1 MARSALLA
9 FSLALLLVA
18 ARAGSPIT
26 SSTANEKPDQSS
38 KKDDGLMTEIPA
50 AIAKQAA
57 AGNAEGVTYVDTAQ
71 DTFFMADVKKAGYVG
86 QATGPE
92 RKVCDPSER
101 GAYATGPESIA
112 WDPSGRGPY
121 VSVSDGRILRRKTD
135 GSDWEEF
142 TYASPHRYRALL
154 PHWYPCCRTG
164 TLAAA
169 LVPLLLHRT
178 SAICDSRTAKL
189 ALEDKCGRPVGMAFH
204 PTTGDLYF
212 ADTYYGLFK
221 VSSSGGQATKLVD
234 VVDGTRMMMCNDL
247 DIDADANVVYF
258 TDSSSPWARRDF
270 LPLLLEGRKDG
281 RFMKYDIGTG
291 KTTVLVN
298 KVAFANGVALS
309 QDKKFV
315 VFCETTY
322 LRCHR
327 YWIRGPKTGKKELF
341 VKLPGYPDNLSLN
354 PRGRFWIALNSRNSL
369 VTALLMRTPII
380 RGAVL
385 KQQAGYNFAKGTGPL
400 LLACSFVAL
409 VALGSL
415 GNAEAGLTKRWSK
428 KFKAAR
434 VNLPPAKLFPKTDKK
449 NRLAR
454 ATKRYEGEMAGP
466 ESIAWDPNGKGPY
479 VSFSDGRIMRRTD
492 DDSAWEEF
500 TYASPL
506 RTAAKCNSK
515 KTNPDLETT
524 CGRPLGLAF
533 HPTTGDLYFADG
545 YFGLH
550 KVSAAGGQ
558 ATKLVSALDSRK
570 FMMTNDLD
578 IDADANVVYFTDGS
592 SRWYRRD
599 FLPLTLE
606 GRKDG
611 RFMKYDIASGV
622 TTVIDE
628 KVAFANGVAISQD
641 KTFVVYCET
650 TYLRC
655 HRYWIRGPKAG
666 KKEVFVNL
674 PGYPDNLSLNPR
686 GRFWIALN
694 SRRSPTATVA
704 SQTPFIR
711 ETFVE
716 NKLGYKIVKA
726 TQDQR
731 ASGIVVEVDADGKI
745 TNLLEDKNGKVVK
758 DARQATGPESLAWD
772 GTGRGPYAS
781 VSDGRVVR
789 RSKDNMRWE
798 TFAWASPKWSKE
810 RCQGSRTTNSSM
822 EPICGRPLGL
832 RFHPVTGDLYFADA
846 YFGLHRVGPGGG
858 KAERLVDV
866 VAGKRMLMT
875 NDLDIDADGKN
886 GVVYFTDGST
896 RWQRKDFFLATL
908 EGQPDGRFMQY
919 DIATGQTKVL
929 VKGVAFANGVA
940 ISRDRTFVVFCETS
954 YMRCHRYFIRGPKM
968 GKAEMFVNL
977 PGYPDNVSLN
987 PRGRFWIAINSRRT
1001 PMSEVLARSP
1011 YARYRLLNDPVGLQA
1026 AYVAAVGL
1034 SHGIIV
1040 EVDNKGVI
1048 TDVLEDKLG
1057 RNVVAASE
1065 VVEKKG
1071 KLWIGSLAASLRS
1084 KPPPPSQF
1092 TTHHLAPHLS
1102 FNHAYPSPRLALFPV
1117 AAPFH
1122 FAPLP
1127 APAAASADQIA
1138 GGGGGGSG
1146 EGGAEAGGGG
1156 EGRKEEVGEWRQ
1168 WIQQALS
1175 SPTFSTFQSL
1185 RVPMAYLFPTKLPKL

>member
-1 MARSALLA
+1 MAS
-9 FSLALLLVA
+9 
-18 ARAGSPIT
+18 
-26 SSTANEKPDQSS
+26 
-38 KKDDGLMTEIPA
+38 
-50 AIAKQAA
+50 
-57 AGNAEGVTYVDTAQ
+57 
-71 DTFFMADVKKAGYVG
+71 
-86 QATGPE
+86 
-92 RKVCDPSER
+92 
-101 GAYATGPESIA
+101 
-112 WDPSGRGPY
+112 
-121 VSVSDGRILRRKTD
+121 RIR
-135 GSDWEEF
+135 
-142 TYASPHRYRALL
+142 
-154 PHWYPCCRTG
+154 
-164 TLAAA
+164 
-169 LVPLLLHRT
+169 
-178 SAICDSRTAKL
+178 
-189 ALEDKCGRPVGMAFH
+189 
-204 PTTGDLYF
+204 
-212 ADTYYGLFK
+212 
-221 VSSSGGQATKLVD
+221 
-234 VVDGTRMMMCNDL
+234 
-247 DIDADANVVYF
+247 
-258 TDSSSPWARRDF
+258 
-270 LPLLLEGRKDG
+270 
-281 RFMKYDIGTG
+281 
-291 KTTVLVN
+291 
-298 KVAFANGVALS
+298 
-309 QDKKFV
+309 
-315 VFCETTY
+315 
-322 LRCHR
+322 
-327 YWIRGPKTGKKELF
+327 
-341 VKLPGYPDNLSLN
+341 
-354 PRGRFWIALNSRNSL
+354 
-369 VTALLMRTPII
+369 
-380 RGAVL
+380 
-385 KQQAGYNFAKGTGPL
+385 GPL
-400 LLACSFVAL
+400 LLACLIVAL

-428 KFKAAR
+428 NFKAAR
-434 VNLPPAKLFPKTDKK
+434 VNLPPAKLFPRTDKK

-454 ATKRYEGEMAGP
+454 ATKRYEGEMTGP

-506 RTAAKCNSK
+506 RTDAKCNSR
-515 KTNPDLETT
+515 KTRPELENT

-545 YFGLH
+545 YFGLY

-558 ATKLVSALDSRK
+558 ATKLVSALDGRE

-650 TYLRC
+650 TYLSMLEARPN
-655 HRYWIRGPKAG
+655 HAIR
-666 KKEVFVNL
+666 FL
-674 PGYPDNLSLNPR
+674 PSLHT
-686 GRFWIALN
+686 
-694 SRRSPTATVA
+694 STPTAVA

-745 TNLLEDKNGKVVK
+745 TDLLEDKNGKVVK
-758 DARQATGPESLAWD
+758 DTLPRI
-772 GTGRGPYAS
+772 
-781 VSDGRVVR
+781 VSPFMFVSAAL
-789 RSKDNMRWE
+789 SK
-798 TFAWASPKWSKE
+798 A
-810 RCQGSRTTNSSM
+810 RCQGNNSSTTTNSSM
-822 EPICGRPLGL
+822 EPVCGRPLGM

-858 KAERLVDV
+858 KAEKLVDV
-866 VAGKRMLMT
+866 VEGKRMLMT
-875 NDLDIDADGKN
+875 NDLDVDADGKN

-977 PGYPDNVSLN
+977 PGYPDNV
-987 PRGRFWIAINSRRT
+987 
-1001 PMSEVLARSP
+1001 LARSP

-1040 EVDNKGVI
+1040 EVDNNGVI

-1057 RNVVAASE
+1057 RNVAAASE

-1071 KLWIGSLAASLRS
+1071 KLWIGSVMVDDVAVLRYS
-1084 KPPPPSQF
+1084 PPNN
-1092 TTHHLAPHLS
+1092 T
-1102 FNHAYPSPRLALFPV
+1102 ALNKK
-1117 AAPFH
+1117 A
-1122 FAPLP
+1122 
-1127 APAAASADQIA
+1127 
-1138 GGGGGGSG
+1138 
-1146 EGGAEAGGGG
+1146 
-1156 EGRKEEVGEWRQ
+1156 
-1168 WIQQALS
+1168 
-1175 SPTFSTFQSL
+1175 
-1185 RVPMAYLFPTKLPKL
+1185 

>member
-1 MARSALLA
+1 MAS
-9 FSLALLLVA
+9 
-18 ARAGSPIT
+18 
-26 SSTANEKPDQSS
+26 
-38 KKDDGLMTEIPA
+38 
-50 AIAKQAA
+50 
-57 AGNAEGVTYVDTAQ
+57 
-71 DTFFMADVKKAGYVG
+71 
-86 QATGPE
+86 
-92 RKVCDPSER
+92 
-101 GAYATGPESIA
+101 
-112 WDPSGRGPY
+112 
-121 VSVSDGRILRRKTD
+121 RI
-135 GSDWEEF
+135 S
-142 TYASPHRYRALL
+142 
-154 PHWYPCCRTG
+154 
-164 TLAAA
+164 
-169 LVPLLLHRT
+169 
-178 SAICDSRTAKL
+178 
-189 ALEDKCGRPVGMAFH
+189 
-204 PTTGDLYF
+204 
-212 ADTYYGLFK
+212 
-221 VSSSGGQATKLVD
+221 
-234 VVDGTRMMMCNDL
+234 
-247 DIDADANVVYF
+247 
-258 TDSSSPWARRDF
+258 
-270 LPLLLEGRKDG
+270 
-281 RFMKYDIGTG
+281 
-291 KTTVLVN
+291 
-298 KVAFANGVALS
+298 
-309 QDKKFV
+309 
-315 VFCETTY
+315 
-322 LRCHR
+322 
-327 YWIRGPKTGKKELF
+327 
-341 VKLPGYPDNLSLN
+341 
-354 PRGRFWIALNSRNSL
+354 
-369 VTALLMRTPII
+369 
-380 RGAVL
+380 
-385 KQQAGYNFAKGTGPL
+385 GPL

-479 VSFSDGRIMRRTD
+479 VSFSDGRIMRRKD

-515 KTNPDLETT
+515 KTNPELETT

-558 ATKLVSALDSRK
+558 ATKLVSALDGRK

-650 TYLRC
+650 TYLSVAQFCTCSSVCPHARPN
-655 HRYWIRGPKAG
+655 HAIRI
-666 KKEVFVNL
+666 L
-674 PGYPDNLSLNPR
+674 PSLHP
-686 GRFWIALN
+686 
-694 SRRSPTATVA
+694 STPTAVA

-758 DARQATGPESLAWD
+758 DASEIVEHDGKLWIGSVIEDYIATLK
-772 GTGRGPYAS
+772 
-781 VSDGRVVR
+781 
-789 RSKDNMRWE
+789 SKDRCQGDSSSSSSMEPICGPPLRRLTSKSSLTHHPPFEAPQKSSVGALRDVSQANPLSTSGQQQDHQQQHGAHLR
-798 TFAWASPKWSKE
+798 ASLGSKE

-832 RFHPVTGDLYFADA
+832 RFHPVTSDLYFADA

-977 PGYPDNVSLN
+977 PGYPDNRSWQGAPMRSTGFSL
-987 PRGRFWIAINSRRT
+987 PK
-1001 PMSEVLARSP
+1001 VLARSP

-1071 KLWIGSLAASLRS
+1071 KLWIGSVMVDD
-1084 KPPPPSQF
+1084 F

-1138 GGGGGGSG
+1138 GGGGGRSG

>member
-1 MARSALLA
+1 MARAALFAL
-9 FSLALLLVA
+9 SLALLLVA

-26 SSTANEKPDQSS
+26 SSTANEKPDPSS
-38 KKDDGLMTEIPA
+38 KKDDGLMTELPPD
-50 AIAKQAA
+50 IAKQAA
-57 AGNAEGVTYVDTAQ
+57 SGNAAGLTYVDTSQ
-71 DTFFMADVKKAGYVG
+71 DSFFMADVKKAGWNAQKCPPGLNKELSGACTPKNCSKGGIAAKWKTAYLQKNKLGYELYVPG
-86 QATGPE
+86 NPLTLLKANPASCCNTCAATPACTYWQYIPDITIDGKKGKGACYLIHDQIDFTCGEMTAQYNTETKPVPLQVRIGGE
-92 RKVCDPSER
+92 CNPSAKILNDPHL
-101 GAYATGPESIA
+101 ATGPESLA

-121 VSVSDGRILRRKTD
+121 ASVSDGRIALQRIPSFPILPQPAPPFPISFPSQPNPLLFFPSRVARYVGQATGPESLAWDPSGYVGQATGPESLAWDPSGRGPYASVSDGRILRRKAD
-135 GSDWEEF
+135 DSDWEEF
-142 TYASPHRYRALL
+142 TYASPHR
-154 PHWYPCCRTG
+154 
-164 TLAAA
+164 
-169 LVPLLLHRT
+169 T
-178 SAICDSRTAKL
+178 SALCNSRTAKL

-212 ADTYYGLFK
+212 ADAYYGLFK

-258 TDSSSPWARRDF
+258 SDSSSRWARRDF

-281 RFMKYDIGTG
+281 RFMKYDISAGT
-291 KTTVLVN
+291 TTVLVD

-385 KQQAGYNFAKGTGPL
+385 KQQAG
-400 LLACSFVAL
+400 
-409 VALGSL
+409 L
-415 GNAEAGLTKRWSK
+415 GNAEAGLTMRWSK
-428 KFKAAR
+428 KFKAVR
-434 VNLPPAKLFPKTDKK
+434 ENLPPAKLFPRTDRK
-449 NRLAR
+449 NRLAK
-454 ATKRYEGEMAGP
+454 ATKRYEGEMTGP

-506 RTAAKCNSK
+506 RTDAKCNSR
-515 KTNPDLETT
+515 KTRPELETT

-545 YFGLH
+545 YFGLY

-558 ATKLVSALDSRK
+558 ATKLVSEVDGRK

-578 IDADANVVYFTDGS
+578 IDVDANVVYFTDGS

-655 HRYWIRGPKAG
+655 HRYWIRGPNTG

-704 SQTPFIR
+704 SQTPLLR

-745 TNLLEDKNGKVVK
+745 TNLLEDKNCKVVK
-758 DARQATGPESLAWD
+758 D
-772 GTGRGPYAS
+772 
-781 VSDGRVVR
+781 VS
-789 RSKDNMRWE
+789 E
-798 TFAWASPKWSKE
+798 
-810 RCQGSRTTNSSM
+810 
-822 EPICGRPLGL
+822 
-832 RFHPVTGDLYFADA
+832 
-846 YFGLHRVGPGGG
+846 
-858 KAERLVDV
+858 
-866 VAGKRMLMT
+866 
-875 NDLDIDADGKN
+875 
-886 GVVYFTDGST
+886 
-896 RWQRKDFFLATL
+896 
-908 EGQPDGRFMQY
+908 
-919 DIATGQTKVL
+919 
-929 VKGVAFANGVA
+929 
-940 ISRDRTFVVFCETS
+940 
-954 YMRCHRYFIRGPKM
+954 
-968 GKAEMFVNL
+968 
-977 PGYPDNVSLN
+977 
-987 PRGRFWIAINSRRT
+987 
-1001 PMSEVLARSP
+1001 
-1011 YARYRLLNDPVGLQA
+1011 
-1026 AYVAAVGL
+1026 
-1034 SHGIIV
+1034 IV
-1040 EVDNKGVI
+1040 EHD
-1048 TDVLEDKLG
+1048 
-1057 RNVVAASE
+1057 
-1065 VVEKKG
+1065 G
-1071 KLWIGSLAASLRS
+1071 KLWLGSVIEDYIA
-1084 KPPPPSQF
+1084 
-1092 TTHHLAPHLS
+1092 T
-1102 FNHAYPSPRLALFPV
+1102 
-1117 AAPFH
+1117 
-1122 FAPLP
+1122 LP
-1127 APAAASADQIA
+1127 WPQ
-1138 GGGGGGSG
+1138 
-1146 EGGAEAGGGG
+1146 
-1156 EGRKEEVGEWRQ
+1156 
-1168 WIQQALS
+1168 
-1175 SPTFSTFQSL
+1175 
-1185 RVPMAYLFPTKLPKL
+1185 

>member
-1 MARSALLA
+1 MASRIS
-9 FSLALLLVA
+9 
-18 ARAGSPIT
+18 
-26 SSTANEKPDQSS
+26 
-38 KKDDGLMTEIPA
+38 GL
-50 AIAKQAA
+50 
-57 AGNAEGVTYVDTAQ
+57 
-71 DTFFMADVKKAGYVG
+71 
-86 QATGPE
+86 
-92 RKVCDPSER
+92 
-101 GAYATGPESIA
+101 
-112 WDPSGRGPY
+112 
-121 VSVSDGRILRRKTD
+121 
-135 GSDWEEF
+135 
-142 TYASPHRYRALL
+142 
-154 PHWYPCCRTG
+154 
-164 TLAAA
+164 
-169 LVPLLLHRT
+169 
-178 SAICDSRTAKL
+178 
-189 ALEDKCGRPVGMAFH
+189 
-204 PTTGDLYF
+204 
-212 ADTYYGLFK
+212 
-221 VSSSGGQATKLVD
+221 
-234 VVDGTRMMMCNDL
+234 
-247 DIDADANVVYF
+247 
-258 TDSSSPWARRDF
+258 
-270 LPLLLEGRKDG
+270 
-281 RFMKYDIGTG
+281 
-291 KTTVLVN
+291 
-298 KVAFANGVALS
+298 
-309 QDKKFV
+309 
-315 VFCETTY
+315 
-322 LRCHR
+322 
-327 YWIRGPKTGKKELF
+327 
-341 VKLPGYPDNLSLN
+341 
-354 PRGRFWIALNSRNSL
+354 
-369 VTALLMRTPII
+369 
-380 RGAVL
+380 
-385 KQQAGYNFAKGTGPL
+385 L
-400 LLACSFVAL
+400 LLACLIVAL

-434 VNLPPAKLFPKTDKK
+434 VNLPPAKLFPRTDKK

-515 KTNPDLETT
+515 KTNPELETT

-545 YFGLH
+545 YFGLY
-550 KVSAAGGQ
+550 KVSSAGGQ
-558 ATKLVSALDSRK
+558 ATKLVSALDGRK

-578 IDADANVVYFTDGS
+578 IDVDANVVYFTDGS

-650 TYLRC
+650 TFLRC
-655 HRYWIRGPKAG
+655 HRYWIRGPNTG

-758 DARQATGPESLAWD
+758 DVSEIVEHD
-772 GTGRGPYAS
+772 G
-781 VSDGRVVR
+781 
-789 RSKDNMRWE
+789 KL
-798 TFAWASPKWSKE
+798 WSKE
-810 RCQGSRTTNSSM
+810 RCQASSTTNSSM

-832 RFHPVTGDLYFADA
+832 RFHPTTGDLYFADA

-866 VAGKRMLMT
+866 VEGKRMLMT
-875 NDLDIDADGKN
+875 NDLDVDADGKN

-896 RWQRKDFFLATL
+896 RWQRK
-908 EGQPDGRFMQY
+908 
-919 DIATGQTKVL
+919 
-929 VKGVAFANGVA
+929 
-940 ISRDRTFVVFCETS
+940 
-954 YMRCHRYFIRGPKM
+954 
-968 GKAEMFVNL
+968 
-977 PGYPDNVSLN
+977 
-987 PRGRFWIAINSRRT
+987 
-1001 PMSEVLARSP
+1001 SP
-1011 YARYRLLNDPVGLQA
+1011 YARSMLLNDPVGLQA

-1040 EVDNKGVI
+1040 EVDNNGVI

-1057 RNVVAASE
+1057 RNVAAASE
-1065 VVEKKG
+1065 VVERKG
-1071 KLWIGSLAASLRS
+1071 KLWIGSVMVDDVAVLRYSPPNNTASN
-1084 KPPPPSQF
+1084 KK
-1092 TTHHLAPHLS
+1092 A
-1102 FNHAYPSPRLALFPV
+1102 
-1117 AAPFH
+1117 
-1122 FAPLP
+1122 
-1127 APAAASADQIA
+1127 
-1138 GGGGGGSG
+1138 
-1146 EGGAEAGGGG
+1146 
-1156 EGRKEEVGEWRQ
+1156 
-1168 WIQQALS
+1168 
-1175 SPTFSTFQSL
+1175 
-1185 RVPMAYLFPTKLPKL
+1185 

>member
-1 MARSALLA
+1 MARAALFAL
-9 FSLALLLVA
+9 SLALLMVT

-26 SSTANEKPDQSS
+26 SSTANEKPDASS

-57 AGNAEGVTYVDTAQ
+57 AGDAAGVTYVDTAQ
-71 DTFFMADVKKAGYVG
+71 DTFFMADVKKAGWNAQKCPPGLNKELAGACTPKNCSKGGIPAKWKTAYLQKNKLGYELYVPGNPLTLLKANPASCCNTCAATPLCTYWQYIPDITIDGKKGKGACYLIHDQIDFTCGEMTAQYSTETKPVPLQVRIGGECNPSAKILNDPHLFRPVRVCVPLPKLIGGMGDKKNRLAKTARRYVG
-86 QATGPE
+86 Q
-92 RKVCDPSER
+92 
-101 GAYATGPESIA
+101 ATGPESIA

-121 VSVSDGRILRRKTD
+121 VSVSDGRILRRKAD
-135 GSDWEEF
+135 DSGWEEF
-142 TYASPHRYRALL
+142 TYASPHRTPAL
-154 PHWYPCCRTG
+154 
-164 TLAAA
+164 
-169 LVPLLLHRT
+169 
-178 SAICDSRTAKL
+178 CDSRTPKL

-212 ADTYYGLFK
+212 ADAYYGLFK
-221 VSSSGGQATKLVD
+221 ASSSGGQATKLVD

-258 TDSSSPWARRDF
+258 TDSSSRWARRDF

-281 RFMKYDIGTG
+281 RFMKYDIATG
-291 KTTVLVN
+291 KTSVLVD
-298 KVAFANGVALS
+298 KVAFANGVAIS
-309 QDKKFV
+309 RDKKFV

-385 KQQAGYNFAKGTGPL
+385 QQQAGYNFAVGTSER
-400 LLACSFVAL
+400 LASGIL
-409 VALGSL
+409 VEVDANGKVTDILEDKNGKRIKQLSEVVEREGKLWLGSVVNDFVGTVNYNATL

-434 VNLPPAKLFPKTDKK
+434 VNLPPAKLFPRTDKK

-454 ATKRYEGEMAGP
+454 ATKRYEGEMTGP

-506 RTAAKCNSK
+506 RTDAKCNSK
-515 KTNPDLETT
+515 KTRPELETI

-545 YFGLH
+545 YFGLY

-558 ATKLVSALDSRK
+558 ATKLVSALDGRK

-655 HRYWIRGPKAG
+655 HRYWIRGPNTG

-704 SQTPFIR
+704 SQTPLIR

-758 DARQATGPESLAWD
+758 D
-772 GTGRGPYAS
+772 
-781 VSDGRVVR
+781 VS
-789 RSKDNMRWE
+789 E
-798 TFAWASPKWSKE
+798 
-810 RCQGSRTTNSSM
+810 
-822 EPICGRPLGL
+822 
-832 RFHPVTGDLYFADA
+832 
-846 YFGLHRVGPGGG
+846 
-858 KAERLVDV
+858 
-866 VAGKRMLMT
+866 
-875 NDLDIDADGKN
+875 
-886 GVVYFTDGST
+886 
-896 RWQRKDFFLATL
+896 
-908 EGQPDGRFMQY
+908 
-919 DIATGQTKVL
+919 
-929 VKGVAFANGVA
+929 
-940 ISRDRTFVVFCETS
+940 
-954 YMRCHRYFIRGPKM
+954 
-968 GKAEMFVNL
+968 
-977 PGYPDNVSLN
+977 
-987 PRGRFWIAINSRRT
+987 
-1001 PMSEVLARSP
+1001 
-1011 YARYRLLNDPVGLQA
+1011 
-1026 AYVAAVGL
+1026 
-1034 SHGIIV
+1034 IV
-1040 EVDNKGVI
+1040 EHD
-1048 TDVLEDKLG
+1048 
-1057 RNVVAASE
+1057 
-1065 VVEKKG
+1065 G
-1071 KLWIGSLAASLRS
+1071 KLWIGSVIED
-1084 KPPPPSQF
+1084 
-1092 TTHHLAPHLS
+1092 
-1102 FNHAYPSPRLALFPV
+1102 Y
-1117 AAPFH
+1117 
-1122 FAPLP
+1122 
-1127 APAAASADQIA
+1127 IA
-1138 GGGGGGSG
+1138 TL
-1146 EGGAEAGGGG
+1146 
-1156 EGRKEEVGEWRQ
+1156 KW
-1168 WIQQALS
+1168 
-1175 SPTFSTFQSL
+1175 P
-1185 RVPMAYLFPTKLPKL
+1185 